1 MFFWDG
7 VNFRGDRVNSR
18 NIPCMYDAST
28 DFAKCLVSQSFSPMD
43 DYDSYESDSDSYSET
58 SSTNGFQEIGKSIVG
73 MFVGLLLF
81 LGSFILLFCNE
92 GRIDFSQAAKRA
104 IVIPANA
111 PAPQANGKT
120 VAISGAIASPEI
132 IGDSKYLKPAAYV
145 ALGRTVEMYAWKE
158 TSDSQTTKK
167 IGGGKTTTKTY
178 RYNKVWTNKPA
189 NSSNFKQ
196 KNYQNPP
203 KAIPDQTFKVTNAK
217 VGQFAIDMPNLTQP
231 VPLATSC
238 EPATTSKP
246 AQNPANRLPI
256 TPAQLQPQA
265 QPAVQLVGDRALFTG
280 KGTATAPQVG
290 DLRICYTALPNQA
303 KVTVFGKLASDR
315 VTTARYSNEPF
326 FKLFPGERQAAIG
339 KLKSEYNLQLWGF
352 RILGFILMWVGLML
366 VAGPFSAIANVIP
379 FLGDLVEGLGAIV
392 SLIVAGLLSTVT
404 ILVSSLLHNPIALA
418 VAAIVSL
425 GAFLLG
431 RKGVL
436 QFQR

>member
-1 MFFWDG
+1 
-7 VNFRGDRVNSR
+7 
-18 NIPCMYDAST
+18 MYDASI
-28 DFAKCLVSQSFSPMD
+28 DFAKCLVFQSFSPMD
-43 DYDSYESDSDSYSET
+43 DYDSYESGGDSYSET
-58 SSTNGFQEIGKSIVG
+58 TSTNGFQEIGKSIVG

-104 IVIPANA
+104 IVIPDNA

-132 IGDSKYLKPAAYV
+132 IGDPQYLKPAPYI

-158 TSDSQTTKK
+158 TSDSKTTKQV
-167 IGGGKTTTKTY
+167 GGGKTTTKTY
-178 RYNKVWTNKPA
+178 RYSKVWTTKPA

-196 KNYQNPP
+196 KNYQNPA
-203 KAIPDQTFKVTNAK
+203 KALADQTFQVSRAK
-217 VGQFAIDMPNLTQP
+217 IGQFAIDMPNLTQP

-238 EPATTSKP
+238 EPGTPSKP
-246 AQNPANRLPI
+246 AKNKANLLPL
-256 TPAQLQPQA
+256 TTAQLQPQA
-265 QPAVQLVGDRALFTG
+265 QSAVQLIGNRALFTG

-303 KVTVFGKLASDR
+303 KVTVFGKLAIDR
-315 VTTARYSNEPF
+315 VIPATYGKQPF
-326 FKLFPGERQAAIG
+326 FKLFAGERQAAIG
-339 KLKSEYNLQLWGF
+339 KMKSEYDLQLWGF
-352 RILGFILMWVGLML
+352 RLLGFALMWVGLML

-379 FLGDLVEGLGAIV
+379 FVGDLVEAVGAFAAFIA
-392 SLIVAGLLSTVT
+392 AGLLSTVT

-418 VAAIVSL
+418 ASAVIAL
-425 GAFLLG
+425 GVFLLG
-431 RKGVL
+431 RKGIL